1 MKNGLLLGTLFL
13 FFSAFNAQAELVVTD
28 WETEGD
34 ELIVI
39 DTDTG
44 YKWLNLAY
52 TAGVSIDQVSS
63 ELATTYSGWKLAT
76 YDDVLTLMRNHFEWT
91 GNIKSTA
98 PAELRNEWQDAFGIT
113 GSLGRSYGS
122 YIGDNGRMYM
132 AGTRDS
138 NNVYT
143 SYLRNNDTTSA
154 FQYDGVFLVSDKLVT
169 LEEKANIQS
178 VNSPLA
184 VGVLAL
190 AFIFGSRRFTN
201 H

>member
-13 FFSAFNAQAELVVTD
+13 FFSAFSAHAELVVTD

-34 ELIVI
+34 GLIAV

-44 YKWLNLAY
+44 FKWLNL
-52 TAGVSIDQVSS
+52 TLTVNESIDDISMKLS
-63 ELATTYSGWKLAT
+63 TIYSGWKLAT
-76 YDDVLTLMRNHFEWT
+76 EDEVFTLMASHFEWDD
-91 GNIKSTA
+91 TA
-98 PAELRNEWQDAFGIT
+98 EGSAPVELRNEWQAAFGIT
-113 GSLGRSYGS
+113 GNGGRSYGT
-122 YIGDNGRMYM
+122 YIGDNGNVKM
-132 AGTRDS
+132 AGTRSLNYVYFNYTRSS
-138 NNVYT
+138 N
-143 SYLRNNDTTSA
+143 SA
-154 FQYDGVFLVSDKLVT
+154 ESNHYDGVFLVSSGLVT